1 MQQGTI
7 TNLHI
12 ARVKET
18 PSDPVQ
24 EATAISNQGLE
35 GDRSCK
41 PGALRQVLVMD
52 KETLEEFDL
61 RPGQIKENITTTG
74 LDLSQTKAG
83 QVLFIGDQVTMELVG
98 ECEPC
103 GKMDAIRQGLQE
115 SLNHR
120 RGMLATVING
130 GPIKVGDSIRIEP

>member
-1 MQQGTI
+1 MQQGSI
-7 TNLHI
+7 TNIHI

-24 EATAISNQGLE
+24 EAMAISNQGLE

-52 KETLEEFDL
+52 KETLDEMDL
-61 RPGQIKENITTTG
+61 KPGQIKENITTSG
-74 LDLSQTKAG
+74 MDLTAAKAG
-83 QVLFIGDQVTMELVG
+83 HVFFIGDEVTMEVVG
-98 ECEPC
+98 DGEPC
-103 GKMDAIRQGLQE
+103 GKMDAIRPGLRE
-115 SLNHR
+115 GLNGR

-130 GPIKVGDSIRIEP
+130 GSIKVGDSIRLEP